1 MRKPSGKGFV
11 QAGALL
17 TRRVRT
23 ASEKRGFAET
33 RLLTQWETICGPEIA
48 GIARPLRVSYS
59 RDGFGATLLVT
70 CDGARAPEVQ
80 MQTDAIRQKVNACYG
95 YNAISRV
102 RITQTDS
109 TGFAEA
115 QARYRT
121 QGPDTGTATTG
132 TRRNPRRPRRSGPW
146 AIRNCARPCPRSGR
160 TSGPAAGPTRQE
172 RDDMTLPLSRRATL
186 ALGLGALAMP
196 RFALAQEARTVD
208 PMILG
213 DEAAP
218 VTVVEYASLTCPHCA
233 RFHTDVFGK
242 LKANYIETGKV
253 RFEVRDVYFDRYGL
267 WAAMVARCGGAER
280 YFGITDILFRKQAE
294 WSRLSDPSEA
304 IAAMYAIGRQAGLD
318 NATMEACVQDQAW
331 AEALVT
337 EFQKN
342 MEEDQVQGT
351 PTFFINGEKAENMGY
366 EDFAARLDE
375 ELGS

>member
-1 MRKPSGKGFV
+1 
-11 QAGALL
+11 
-17 TRRVRT
+17 
-23 ASEKRGFAET
+23 
-33 RLLTQWETICGPEIA
+33 
-48 GIARPLRVSYS
+48 
-59 RDGFGATLLVT
+59 
-70 CDGARAPEVQ
+70 
-80 MQTDAIRQKVNACYG
+80 
-95 YNAISRV
+95 
-102 RITQTDS
+102 
-109 TGFAEA
+109 
-115 QARYRT
+115 
-121 QGPDTGTATTG
+121 
-132 TRRNPRRPRRSGPW
+132 
-146 AIRNCARPCPRSGR
+146 
-160 TSGPAAGPTRQE
+160 
-172 RDDMTLPLSRRATL
+172 MTLPLSRRATL

-253 RFEVRDVYFDRYGL
+253 RFEMRDVYFDRYGL

>member
-1 MRKPSGKGFV
+1 
-11 QAGALL
+11 
-17 TRRVRT
+17 
-23 ASEKRGFAET
+23 
-33 RLLTQWETICGPEIA
+33 
-48 GIARPLRVSYS
+48 
-59 RDGFGATLLVT
+59 
-70 CDGARAPEVQ
+70 
-80 MQTDAIRQKVNACYG
+80 
-95 YNAISRV
+95 
-102 RITQTDS
+102 
-109 TGFAEA
+109 
-115 QARYRT
+115 
-121 QGPDTGTATTG
+121 
-132 TRRNPRRPRRSGPW
+132 
-146 AIRNCARPCPRSGR
+146 
-160 TSGPAAGPTRQE
+160 
-172 RDDMTLPLSRRATL
+172 MTLPLSRRATL

-213 DEAAP
+213 EEAAP

-342 MEEDQVQGT
+342 MEEDEVQGT